1 MRSSLIVTLK
11 TLGLC
16 AFLWLAGSVIAH
28 AVPLEEGC
36 GLLPSKASRVLGKA
50 STGELCADAIR
61 FKDTFGT
68 TLFRIYEGSEM
79 LFETKEVIPC
89 DQCVLHHKE
98 PFRGI
103 TWNDETVTLHIQH
116 GKKVIRLEDITLGK
130 VEGHWKPLFWDRS
143 IYEPK
148 TTGEWFEQVDLQT
161 HFARVQYRRN
171 NPENHYCRNHAE
183 DLIACSS
190 DDDRDEDWQEA
201 CTVNPEA
208 YAIDSLSYLRVSMI
222 ACYHTTPEEIAG
234 ELMMKSVDFPIAL
247 PPMPMEWYDP
257 RRRSEI

>member
-28 AVPLEEGC
+28 AGPLEEGC
-36 GLLPSKASRVLGKA
+36 DLLPSKGSRVLGKA
-50 STGELCADAIR
+50 SNGDFCADAIR

-68 TLFRIYEGSEM
+68 TLFRIFEGNEKV
-79 LFETKEVIPC
+79 FETKEALPC
-89 DQCVLHHKE
+89 HQCVRHKGE
-98 PFRGI
+98 TFRGI
-103 TWNDETVTLHIQH
+103 TWDEDKVTLHIQH
-116 GKKVIRLEDITLGK
+116 GQKAIRIEELTLGK
-130 VEGHWKPLFWDRS
+130 VKGQWKPLFWDRS

-161 HFARVQYRRN
+161 YYAHVQYRLN
-171 NPENHYCRNHAE
+171 DLENRYCSKHAA

-190 DDDRDEDWQEA
+190 DADRDADWEEV
-201 CTVNPEA
+201 CTVNPDA
-208 YAIDSLSYLRVSMI
+208 YALDSLSYLRVSMV
-222 ACYHTTPEEIAG
+222 ACYHTTPEEIALD
-234 ELMMKSVDFPIAL
+234 LMMKTGDSPIAMPPFPI
-247 PPMPMEWYDP
+247 EGYDP